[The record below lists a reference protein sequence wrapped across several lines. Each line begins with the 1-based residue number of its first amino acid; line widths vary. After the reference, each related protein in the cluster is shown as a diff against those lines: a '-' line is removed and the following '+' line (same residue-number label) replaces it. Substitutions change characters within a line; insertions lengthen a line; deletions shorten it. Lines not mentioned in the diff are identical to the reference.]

1 VEVISYQSF
10 AGGNVPRHPDP
21 DLEKRILT
29 AASRLWARG
38 GEKKLTMRAIASAA
52 ETTTPTVYER
62 YRDRADILRA
72 LRLKTRRE
80 LFAALSQTRTLAEA
94 VHAYLD
100 FALNNSHEYEVLF
113 DGVGRPPSLYEPWP
127 SFNLMRQ
134 RLAEQLGGTARQHN
148 RLMLAIWSLMH
159 GTAMLIIRGGFEGA
173 LRTQAIHACNDTIQ
187 AILRGATRQKSFAH
201 SGPKWPANLV
211 LGEAERSS
219 VGNGDQKDKRGRAG
233 KRGR

>member
-1 VEVISYQSF
+1 M
-10 AGGNVPRHPDP
+10 PRHPDP

-72 LRLKTRRE
+72 LRVKTRRE
-80 LFAALSQTRTLAEA
+80 LFAALGPTRTMAEA

-134 RLAEQLGGTARQHN
+134 RLAEQLGTAPRQHN

-173 LRTQAIHACNDTIQ
+173 LRAQAIHACNDTIQ
-187 AILRGATRQKSFAH
+187 AILRAATRPKSFAH
-201 SGPKWPANLV
+201 SGPKWPANLI

-219 VGNGDQKDKRGRAG
+219 VGNGDQKEKRGRAG
-233 KRGR
+233 KRRR